1 MADSVE
7 VNLTGLESL
16 LGKMEAV
23 SEVTRNKAGRSALR
37 KAANIIRDRARSN
50 AARVDDPL
58 TKEAIYKNIV
68 ASFSSKQFRRTGD
81 LAFRVGVMGGASQ
94 YANTK
99 ANVRKG
105 RAGKTFRTLGDK
117 SNLAAIRY
125 WRFLE
130 FGTEH
135 AAAKP
140 VLRPAMN
147 GVDTA
152 VISVFA
158 EEMEKAI
165 DRAVRRAA
173 KKEQQHDCSSFCRL
187 FDRPESKRAARCSP
201 GKALSVWYA

>member
-1 MADSVE
+1 MMADSVE
-7 VNLTGLESL
+7 VSLTGLESL

-23 SEVTRNKAGRSALR
+23 SEVTRNKAGRFALR

-50 AARVDDPL
+50 ASRVDDPL
-58 TKEAIYKNIV
+58 TKEAIHKNIV
-68 ASFSSKQFRRTGD
+68 SSFSSKQFRRTGD
-81 LAFRVGVMGGASQ
+81 LAFRVGVMGGARQ

-105 RAGKTFRTLGDK
+105 RAGRTYKTAGDK
-117 SNLAAIRY
+117 GNPGGDTWY

-135 AAAKP
+135 ASAKP

-147 GVDTA
+147 GVDNA

-165 DRAVRRAA
+165 DRAIRQAT
-173 KKEQQHDCSSFCRL
+173 KKGTT
-187 FDRPESKRAARCSP
+187 A
-201 GKALSVWYA
+201 

>member
-1 MADSVE
+1 MMADSVE
-7 VNLTGLESL
+7 VSLTGIESL
-16 LGKMEAV
+16 LGKMDAV
-23 SEVTRNKAGRSALR
+23 SEVTRNKAGRFALR

-50 AARVDDPL
+50 ASRVDDPL
-58 TKEAIYKNIV
+58 TKEAIHKNIV

-81 LAFRVGVMGGASQ
+81 LAFRVGVMGGARQ

-105 RAGKTFRTLGDK
+105 RAGRTYKTAGDK
-117 SNLAAIRY
+117 GNPGGDTWY

-147 GVDTA
+147 GVDNA
-152 VISVFA
+152 VISIFA

-165 DRAVRRAA
+165 DRAFRQAT
-173 KKEQQHDCSSFCRL
+173 KK
-187 FDRPESKRAARCSP
+187 
-201 GKALSVWYA
+201 GTKA

>member
-1 MADSVE
+1 MADGVE

-68 ASFSSKQFRRTGD
+68 ASFGSKQFRRTGD

-117 SNLAAIRY
+117 SNPGGDTWY

-135 AAAKP
+135 VAAKP

-165 DRAVRRAA
+165 DRAVRRAV
-173 KKEQQHDCSSFCRL
+173 KKGTT
-187 FDRPESKRAARCSP
+187 A
-201 GKALSVWYA
+201 

>member
-7 VNLTGLESL
+7 VSLTGLESL

-23 SEVTRNKAGRSALR
+23 SEVTRNKAGRFALR

-50 AARVDDPL
+50 ASRVDDPL
-58 TKEAIYKNIV
+58 TKEAIHKNIV
-68 ASFSSKQFRRTGD
+68 SSFSSKQFRRTGD
-81 LAFRVGVMGGASQ
+81 LAFRVGVMGGARQ

-105 RAGKTFRTLGDK
+105 RAGRTYKTAGDK
-117 SNLAAIRY
+117 GNPGGDTWY

-135 AAAKP
+135 ASAKP

-147 GVDTA
+147 GVDNA

-165 DRAVRRAA
+165 DRAIRQAT
-173 KKEQQHDCSSFCRL
+173 KKGTT
-187 FDRPESKRAARCSP
+187 A
-201 GKALSVWYA
+201 

>member
-1 MADSVE
+1 MMADSVE
-7 VNLTGLESL
+7 VSLTGLESL

-23 SEVTRNKAGRSALR
+23 SEVTRNKAGRFALR

-50 AARVDDPL
+50 ASRVDDPL
-58 TKEAIYKNIV
+58 TKEAIHKNIV

-81 LAFRVGVMGGASQ
+81 LAFRVGVMGGARQ

-105 RAGKTFRTLGDK
+105 RAGRTYKTAGDK
-117 SNLAAIRY
+117 GNPGGDTWY

-135 AAAKP
+135 ASAKP

-147 GVDTA
+147 GVDNA

-165 DRAVRRAA
+165 DRAIRQAT
-173 KKEQQHDCSSFCRL
+173 KKGTT
-187 FDRPESKRAARCSP
+187 A
-201 GKALSVWYA
+201 

>member
-1 MADSVE
+1 MADGVE
-7 VNLTGLESL
+7 VGLTGLDSL
-16 LGKMEAV
+16 LGKMDAV
-23 SEVTRNKAGRSALR
+23 SDVTRNKAGRFALR
-37 KAANIIRDRARSN
+37 KAANLIRDRARNN

-58 TKEAIYKNIV
+58 TREAIHKNIV
-68 ASFSSKQFRRTGD
+68 ASFSSRQFRRTGD
-81 LAFRVGVMGGASQ
+81 LAFRVGVMGGSRQ

-105 RAGKTFRTLGDK
+105 RAGAKYKTAGDK
-117 SNLAAIRY
+117 GNPGGDTWY

-140 VLRPAMN
+140 ILRPAIN

-158 EEMEKAI
+158 DEMEKAI
-165 DRAVRRAA
+165 DRAVRLAG
-173 KKEQQHDCSSFCRL
+173 KKGTT
-187 FDRPESKRAARCSP
+187 A
-201 GKALSVWYA
+201 